1 MKKDNQIDE
10 YLKLKKQIKYI
21 EKHIDELNQEFAQ
34 ILIPLKEM
42 LESINNKIN
51 GLNLNDA
58 KIYIQIKDLVEEIAS
73 LTHTKNI
80 QTELTYTRS
89 YLTLKENDL
98 LNPSDLSPNV
108 LNLKIYDESKTLVNT
123 ILTLNFDDICAN
135 GKTLFDNT
143 EVSEL
148 NFKDTFKIT
157 FDKEAIPYVLFK
169 INFKSLDKQ
178 DTLENKAISNCLNNG
193 KYLTEKDTEK
203 LKKKNERQYK
213 KSFK

>member
-1 MKKDNQIDE
+1 MDNQIDE
-10 YLKLKKQIKYI
+10 YLKLRNNKIFI
-21 EKHIDELNQEFAQ
+21 EKHIDELNQQFIQ
-34 ILIPLKEM
+34 ILTPLKEM
-42 LESINNKIN
+42 LENINNKIN
-51 GLNLNDA
+51 GLNLNDTE
-58 KIYIQIKDLVEEIAS
+58 IYIQIKDLVEEVAS
-73 LTHTKNI
+73 LAHTKNI
-80 QTELTYTRS
+80 QTDLTYTRS

-143 EVSEL
+143 EMSEL
-148 NFKDTFKIT
+148 SFKDTFKIT

-169 INFKSLDKQ
+169 ANFKSLDKQ
-178 DTLENKAISNCLNNG
+178 DTLENKAILNYLNKG

-203 LKKKNERQYK
+203 LKKKNEKQYK